1 MNQRDLELLSS
12 YLDGQLKTSDS
23 NRLEA
28 RLKTDPELASALN
41 DLRAARTLL
50 RKLPQRRAPRNF
62 TLTRKMVGQNPPLP
76 RAYPF
81 FRFAT
86 AIATLLFIFSVGLN
100 SVSTLR
106 PVYGM
111 GGGGGGAPEIQSSAA
126 TQPPATQAPAAEA
139 PMLAATQAPTEA
151 PTFLAPMAPMP
162 TQTAEAVTNQSRTMD
177 TPVSKNPADST
188 VTGQSPQTDL
198 YNNAQQA
205 PTPLVPSIWL
215 MILAGIA
222 ILSALLMFLMRGI
235 ASSRWRK

>member
-12 YLDGQLKTSDS
+12 YLDGQLKASDS

-28 RLKTDPELASALN
+28 RLKTDPELASALS

-106 PVYGM
+106 PAYGM
-111 GGGGGGAPEIQSSAA
+111 GGGGGGAPEVQSYAAA
-126 TQPPATQAPAAEA
+126 TQAPATQAPAAEA
-139 PMLAATQAPTEA
+139 PLLAATQAPTEA

-162 TQTAEAVTNQSRTMD
+162 TQTAESAANQSRIMD

-188 VTGQSPQTDL
+188 VTGQSPQPQPFDT
-198 YNNAQQA
+198 QQA
-205 PTPLVPSIWL
+205 PAPLVPSIWL